1 MTEHKADSA
10 QAFFEIT
17 PDKVLAAVERLG
29 VRCSGRVLALNSMEN
44 RVYEVELD
52 LELAPKAPKWEAF
65 RVIKFYRPG
74 RWSKEQ
80 ILEEHEFL
88 REAAVADLPVVV
100 PLTFPSGATL
110 EILADSQIYFAVF
123 PKVGGRLSDELTEAE
138 LEQIGRLL
146 GRLHGV
152 GSAHPFK
159 YRSVLTV
166 KSYGYDNLEYL
177 SQNKL
182 IPATV
187 ETHFLRIAERIFKTT
202 EPWFSDVA
210 YQRIHGDCHLGN
222 ILWLWSKCSVVDF
235 DDSLMGPCVQ
245 DLWLLTPGRDQDSL
259 RRQEVL
265 LRGYSS
271 MRPFDHGC
279 LRLREPLRA
288 LRMVHFTTWIA
299 KRFEDPAF
307 NQVFVDYGSER
318 YWREQLIAI
327 QEVGE
332 TLGIG

>member
-1 MTEHKADSA
+1 MNDHQHDAARD
-10 QAFFEIT
+10 FFDIT
-17 PDKVLAAVERLG
+17 PDKVLAAVEQLG

-52 LELAPKAPKWEAF
+52 IDLPPKAPKWDAF
-65 RVIKFYRPG
+65 RVVKLYRPG
-74 RWSKEQ
+74 RWSREQ

-88 REAAVADLPVVV
+88 REAAAADLPVVT
-100 PLTFPSGATL
+100 PLTFPSGSTLATL
-110 EILADSQIYFAVF
+110 PDSPIYFAVF
-123 PKVGGRLSDELTEAE
+123 PKVGGRISDELADVE

-146 GRLHGV
+146 ARLHSV
-152 GSAHPFK
+152 GSA
-159 YRSVLTV
+159 RSFQHRLALTV
-166 KSYGYDNLEYL
+166 QSYGYDNLEYL
-177 SQNKL
+177 RQHKL
-182 IPATV
+182 IPVTV
-187 ETHFLRIAERIFKTT
+187 EAHFLRIASRIFSTT

-210 YQRIHGDCHLGN
+210 TQRIHGDCHLGN

-235 DDSLMGPCVQ
+235 DDSIMGPCVQ
-245 DLWLLTPGRDQDSL
+245 DLWLLTPGRDEDSL

-265 LRGYSS
+265 VRGYAS
-271 MRPFDHGC
+271 MRPFDQGS

-307 NQVFVDYGSER
+307 KQVFVDYGSER
-318 YWREQLIAI
+318 YWREQLVAL

-332 TLGIG
+332 CLGIA